1 MQCMVVSG
9 KKVVAGIIQIMK
21 VFSVNVRNYGFCP
34 PHSDWIHWI
43 RQKRLWWGAF
53 CRWRA
58 PTRSVPSCSSIR
70 QSLNAQLPWTQYTWC
85 ELLNHGQASN
95 VSVTEKAECDLLEV
109 LCGQQL
115 QKEGA
120 VILSAD
126 TYKALLL
133 FLLAPTGALIAIMV
147 YYIRG
152 GSSSSHFFRFSLR
165 PSMQLMLQVSF

>member
-1 MQCMVVSG
+1 MKCMVVSG
-9 KKVVAGIIQIMK
+9 KKVVTGIIQIMK

-58 PTRSVPSCSSIR
+58 PTRSVPSCSSIK
-70 QSLNAQLPWTQYTWC
+70 QSLNAQLPRTQYTWC

-95 VSVTEKAECDLLEV
+95 VTVTTKQKWMWPPALEV

-120 VILSAD
+120 VMLAILSA
-126 TYKALLL
+126 
-133 FLLAPTGALIAIMV
+133 LILIW
-147 YYIRG
+147 Y
-152 GSSSSHFFRFSLR
+152 FRHWDGKE
-165 PSMQLMLQVSF
+165 P